1 MMQRP
6 SDELLV
12 AYLDGEV
19 EETVAVEVESWLD
32 RDPELRL
39 RLQALTESAT
49 QIRDAFEEILR
60 EPVPDR
66 LMAAARGREPVADA
80 PQGATI
86 LSFGARLAS
95 TTARKGMANRRWGL
109 GVAAAASLSFL
120 MIGAGGGYLAGTG
133 DVNIDG
139 VQPTSTQT
147 SWLDNIAGYHNLL
160 ISSANGAEGTV
171 FDVPA
176 GAESEKKLPTDVR
189 VPDLKPWGLAFQG
202 ARKLVVEGKPAFQ
215 FFYMTDNKSLGPI
228 TITVTSTTRKDVS
241 PTFDK
246 RDGVNLL
253 YWRHQGHGYALVGS
267 ADKGWM
273 WGIANDIEFQLKAI

>member
-1 MMQRP
+1 MQRP
-6 SDELLV
+6 SDEMLV

-19 EETVAVEVESWLD
+19 DETDAVEVESWLE
-32 RDPELRL
+32 RDPELRA

-49 QIRDAFEEILR
+49 HIRDAFEEILR
-60 EPVPDR
+60 EPVPER
-66 LMAAARGREPVADA
+66 LMAAARGRDA
-80 PQGATI
+80 ASAPAEGATI
-86 LSFGARLAS
+86 LSFGAKVAS
-95 TTARKGMANRRWGL
+95 VTARKSFANRRWGL
-109 GVAAAASLSFL
+109 GLVAAASLSFL

-133 DVNIDG
+133 DVTIAG
-139 VQPTSTQT
+139 VQTTSTTT

-160 ISSANGAEGTV
+160 ISSANGAESTV

-176 GAESEKKLPTDVR
+176 GAEGEKKLPTDVR
-189 VPDLKPWGLAFQG
+189 IPDLKPWGLAFQG
-202 ARKLVVEGKPAFQ
+202 ARKLVVEGKPAYQ

-228 TITVTSTTRKDVS
+228 TITVTSTTRANMS

-246 RDGVNLL
+246 RAGVNLL

>member
-1 MMQRP
+1 MQRP

-19 EETVAVEVESWLD
+19 EETVALEVESWLE
-32 RDPELRL
+32 RDPELRN
-39 RLQALTESAT
+39 RLQVLTESAT

-66 LMAAARGREPVADA
+66 LMAAARGRPPSAEPAT
-80 PQGATI
+80 GAAI
-86 LSFGARLAS
+86 LSFSAKLAGI
-95 TTARKGMANRRWGL
+95 TARKGMANRRWGL
-109 GVAAAASLSFL
+109 GLAAAASLSFL
-120 MIGAGGGYLAGTG
+120 VIGAGGGYLAGTG
-133 DVNIDG
+133 DVSIDG
-139 VQPTSTQT
+139 VQRTSTAT

-160 ISSANGAEGTV
+160 ISSANGAETAV

-176 GAESEKKLPTDVR
+176 GSESEKKLPTDIR

-228 TITVTSTTRKDVS
+228 TITVTNTTRQDIS

-246 RDGVNLL
+246 REGVNLL

>member
-6 SDELLV
+6 SDEVLV

-19 EETVAVEVESWLD
+19 EETVAVEVEAWLE
-32 RDPELRL
+32 RDPELRN

-49 QIRDAFEEILR
+49 HIRDAFEEILR

-66 LMAAARGREPVADA
+66 LMAAAHGRTTDA
-80 PQGATI
+80 APAQGATV
-86 LSFGARLAS
+86 LSFGARLAGV
-95 TTARKGMANRRWGL
+95 TARKGMANRRWGL
-109 GVAAAASLSFL
+109 GLAAAASLSFL
-120 MIGAGGGYLAGTG
+120 VIGAGGGYLAGTG

-139 VQPTSTQT
+139 VQSTASTT

-176 GAESEKKLPTDVR
+176 GAESEKKLPTDIR
-189 VPDLKPWGLAFQG
+189 IPDLKPWGLAFQG
-202 ARKLVVEGKPAFQ
+202 ARKLVVEGKPAYQ

-228 TITVTSTTRKDVS
+228 TITVTNTTRANVS

-246 RDGVNLL
+246 RAGVNLL

>member
-6 SDELLV
+6 SDEMLV

-19 EETVAVEVESWLD
+19 DETTAVAVESWLE
-32 RDPELRL
+32 RDPELRN

-60 EPVPDR
+60 EPVPER
-66 LMAAARGREPVADA
+66 LMAAARGRTVAAEPAA
-80 PQGATI
+80 GATI
-86 LSFGARLAS
+86 LSFGAKLAS
-95 TTARKGMANRRWGL
+95 ITARKGIANRRWGL

-133 DVNIDG
+133 DANIDG
-139 VQPTSTQT
+139 AQSTSTTT

-160 ISSANGAEGTV
+160 ISSANGAESTV

-176 GAESEKKLPTDVR
+176 GAENEKKLPTDIR

-228 TITVTSTTRKDVS
+228 TITVTNTTRKDVS

-246 RDGVNLL
+246 RAGVNLL

>member
-1 MMQRP
+1 MQRP

-19 EETVAVEVESWLD
+19 EETVAVEVESWLE

-66 LMAAARGREPVADA
+66 LMAAARGRAPVADA
-80 PQGATI
+80 PKSATI

-95 TTARKGMANRRWGL
+95 ATARKGMANRRWGL

-133 DVNIDG
+133 DVT
-139 VQPTSTQT
+139 QPNATTT

-176 GAESEKKLPTDVR
+176 GAENEKKLPTDVR
-189 VPDLKPWGLAFQG
+189 IPDLKPWGLAFQG

-246 RDGVNLL
+246 REGVNLL